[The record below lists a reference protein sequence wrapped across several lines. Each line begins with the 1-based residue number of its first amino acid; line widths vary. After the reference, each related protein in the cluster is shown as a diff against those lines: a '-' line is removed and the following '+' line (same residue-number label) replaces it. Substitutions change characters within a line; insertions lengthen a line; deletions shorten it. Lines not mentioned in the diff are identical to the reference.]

1 MGCKRKAAEAL
12 CEADE
17 GAVVAPEAATTP
29 RGADTPPRAAAAAK
43 RRRAAAAARLVQ
55 TLLTRFFGRV
65 PRAVAMACDADGE
78 AEEA

>member
-17 GAVVAPEAATTP
+17 GAAAPEAATTP